1 MTTFAHATTRATR
14 YASFS
19 SRPLVLPSV
28 LLSVLLLA
36 GCASWPDT
44 STPST
49 PPSASASVQ
58 KPNGTRAETG
68 KPTVAQAPAVTAP
81 VATGQASAPAGGAAP
96 VVTLTPAPLPG
107 QASPA
112 SAPAAT
118 PALPSTATDSGAA
131 VTSPVNLPP
140 GAQAAQD
147 GSDGATTPVDP
158 LRPDVRVNLE
168 DRSARQELW
177 GRIRLGFGVKNL
189 DGELVRKAEKMY
201 ASKPDYVQRM
211 NERGGRYLF
220 HIVEEVQRRN
230 MPTEIALLPFV
241 ESAFNPEAMSHA
253 RASGMWQFMP
263 ATGKVFNLTQN
274 VFRDDRRDV
283 LASTRAAL
291 DYLGKLHK
299 MFGDWHLALAA
310 YNWGEGSVQR
320 AIAKNKRL
328 GKPTDYE
335 SLSMPNETRFYVP
348 KLQAIKNIVSTPQAY
363 GLTLPPL
370 ENHPYFLSVG
380 IERDM
385 DMDVAARLS
394 NMPLADFKA
403 LNPQLNRPVILAAG
417 TPQILL
423 PYDNANL
430 FINALKKHKG
440 ALATWTAWTVPSTM
454 KAADAARQ
462 VGMSD
467 EGFRTINHIPPKM
480 LVKAGSTV
488 LVPRAAGRQTD
499 VSGQV
504 ADNGSMLLAHESPP
518 LRKITVVV
526 GKKGGSVAAI
536 AKRYGVSSA
545 QVAQWKKVKATGTLA
560 AGTKVLLEVP
570 VKMAKGGKAG
580 KASKMAKAK
589 PNKGSRSA
597 KVANARGAKPA
608 AKKANGA
615 KVAQR

>member
-1 MTTFAHATTRATR
+1 MMNSATR
-14 YASFS
+14 LT
-19 SRPLVLPSV
+19 R
-28 LLSVLLLA
+28 LLSFMLAFLLA

-49 PPSASASVQ
+49 ASTAKAPTQKPNDTRADAGLPSGVQAPTAAAPAPNQASAPTSASAS
-58 KPNGTRAETG
+58 P
-68 KPTVAQAPAVTAP
+68 
-81 VATGQASAPAGGAAP
+81 P
-96 VVTLTPAPLPG
+96 VVTLTPLPLPG
-107 QASPA
+107 QATA
-112 SAPAAT
+112 VGPAA
-118 PALPSTATDSGAA
+118 APSVSVGGGA
-131 VTSPVNLPP
+131 VTSPVTLPP
-140 GAQAAQD
+140 SAPLANDAGDALTA
-147 GSDGATTPVDP
+147 PVDP
-158 LRPDVRVNLE
+158 LRPDVRVNLD

-189 DGELVRKAEKMY
+189 DGEQVLKAEKMY
-201 ASKPDYVQRM
+201 ASKPDYMQRM
-211 NERGGRYLF
+211 TERGGRYLF

-230 MPTEIALLPFV
+230 MPTELALLPFV

-263 ATGKVFNLTQN
+263 ATGKVFKLTQN

-320 AIAKNKRL
+320 AIAKNKKL

-348 KLQAIKNIVSTPQAY
+348 KLQAIKNIVLTPQAY
-363 GLTLPPL
+363 GLMLPPL

-385 DMDVAARLS
+385 DLEVAARLS

-430 FINALKKHKG
+430 FITALKKHKG

-462 VGMSD
+462 AGMSD

-488 LVPRAAGRQTD
+488 LVPRAASRQTD

-504 ADNGSMLLAHESPP
+504 AENGSMLLAHESPP
-518 LRKITVVV
+518 VRRITVVV
-526 GKKGGSVAAI
+526 GKRGDSVAGI

-545 QVAQWKKVKATGTLA
+545 QVAQWNKVKPTGTLA

-570 VKMAKGGKAG
+570 MKMAKGGKA
-580 KASKMAKAK
+580 SKVAKARSG
-589 PNKGSRSA
+589 KGSRST
-597 KVANARGAKPA
+597 KMANARGAKP

>member
-1 MTTFAHATTRATR
+1 MTTFAHPPKRAMSTRFAH
-14 YASFS
+14 
-19 SRPLVLPSV
+19 
-28 LLSVLLLA
+28 LSTGLIVMLLA

-49 PPSASASVQ
+49 PPTATAPTR
-58 KPNGTRAETG
+58 KPNDTRADAG
-68 KPTVAQAPAVTAP
+68 KPTVAQAPTAAAP
-81 VATGQASAPAGGAAP
+81 AAAGPASAPVGGAAP
-96 VVTLTPAPLPG
+96 VVTLTPSPLPSQTTTAG
-107 QASPA
+107 TPPA
-112 SAPAAT
+112 PSTPPSAADGSVAVTAPVGLPPSAPAAQ
-118 PALPSTATDSGAA
+118 DSG
-131 VTSPVNLPP
+131 
-140 GAQAAQD
+140 GD
-147 GSDGATTPVDP
+147 GVTTPVDP

-201 ASKPDYVQRM
+201 ASKPDYMQRM

-348 KLQAIKNIVSTPQAY
+348 KLQAIKNIVLTPQAY

-385 DMDVAARLS
+385 DLDVAARLS
-394 NMPLADFKA
+394 NMPLAEFKA

-423 PYDNANL
+423 PYDNANF

-462 VGMSD
+462 AGMSD

-488 LVPRAAGRQTD
+488 LVPRSAGRQTD
-499 VSGQV
+499 VPGQV
-504 ADNGSMLLAHESPP
+504 AENGSMLLAHESPP

-526 GKKGGSVAAI
+526 GKKGDSVAAI

-545 QVAQWKKVKATGTLA
+545 QVAQWNKVKPTGTLA

-570 VKMAKGGKAG
+570 MKMAKAGKAG
-580 KASKMAKAK
+580 KAVKMAKAK
-589 PNKGSRSA
+589 SNKGSRST

-608 AKKANGA
+608 VKKANGA